1 MTRQLIRGGIGAC
14 VAAVALLAT
23 GCQMENTAKPSES
36 ASSVASHSAADA
48 LAQLKAL
55 PSLEDTK
62 TQVQNA
68 MTEIT
73 TAAAGVVP
81 EIQWLSIHGEDTGNC
96 ESPYEQ
102 TDGKRLFL
110 PDSVAEGARI
120 SEPQWTTILAAA
132 TASATK
138 IGATEVQVMKDQPG
152 NHDVWFSGPTGISI
166 KVAYHGNLVV
176 SGYTG
181 CRLPQNKR

>member
-1 MTRQLIRGGIGAC
+1 MPDTPP
-14 VAAVALLAT
+14 
-23 GCQMENTAKPSES
+23 EPTASNS
-36 ASSVASHSAADA
+36 

-62 TQVQNA
+62 SQVQNA
-68 MTEIT
+68 MSEIT

-102 TDGKRLFL
+102 TDGKRVFL
-110 PDSVAEGARI
+110 PDSVAEGTQI
-120 SEPQWTTILAAA
+120 SEAQWTTILAAA
-132 TASATK
+132 KVSAVK

-152 NHDVWFSGPTGISI
+152 NHDVWFSGPAGISVKI
-166 KVAYHGNLVV
+166 AYHGNLVV

-181 CRLPQNKR
+181 CRLPQSKK